1 MSAPLRT
8 TALVG
13 AIARHASPILIAQ
26 LASMSTAVVDTA
38 IAGHVG
44 TLDLAAVGIGG
55 GVYISVALAFAGIVQ
70 GVTPVAAQHYGAK
83 RLHALPGCFQQSI
96 WLALLLG
103 ALGVVALAFP
113 GWLLHL
119 TEMSPAVE
127 ARTRS
132 YLSVLAWAVPG
143 MLIYRACGGML
154 NALGKPRM
162 LMFFGFGTAL
172 LHLALAPSL
181 AFGWLGLPPL
191 GVLGC
196 ALSMLIDS
204 LLVAVLSLW
213 YLARSPASRTY
224 HLLQQW
230 QGPQWRGLGELLRV
244 GIPIGMSTFI
254 EITSFA
260 LIALAVSPLGPI
272 QVAGHRIAG
281 NFAGVCYMLPLSI
294 SIATLSLVGQ
304 AAGAA
309 DVRRVRKT
317 VRAGLILGIAASVAV
332 GVLLWSFDGP
342 LVRAYTP
349 DAAVQ
354 AAALGLIGLIASYQL
369 FDAVQTVGAQAL
381 RGLKISTQ
389 PMFIHMF
396 CFWGIGLAGGWWLCF
411 RGVAALQVPAL
422 GLPGFWWSA
431 TLATV
436 AASVLFGALLRHAL
450 RRLDTLLRPAVGD

>member
-1 MSAPLRT
+1 MNAPLRT
-8 TALVG
+8 SALVS

-26 LASMSTAVVDTA
+26 LASMSTTIVDTV

-44 TLDLAAVGIGG
+44 TLDLAAVGIGS

-70 GVTPVAAQHYGAK
+70 GITPIAAQHFGAK
-83 RLHALPGCFQQSI
+83 RLAALPGCFQQSI

-103 ALGVVALAFP
+103 ALGVLALAFP
-113 GWLLHL
+113 GWILHL
-119 TEMSPAVE
+119 SDMSPEVDV
-127 ARTRS
+127 RTRA

-162 LMFFGFGTAL
+162 LMFFGLGTAL
-172 LHLALAPSL
+172 LHLLLAPAL
-181 AFGWLGLPPL
+181 AFGWIGLPPL

-204 LLVAVLSLW
+204 VLVAVLSLW
-213 YLARSPASRTY
+213 YLAQSPVSRTY
-224 HLLQQW
+224 HLLHQW
-230 QGPQWRGLGELLRV
+230 QGPQARDLAELLRV
-244 GIPIGMSTFI
+244 GVPIGMSTFV

-260 LIALAVSPLGPI
+260 LIALAVSPLGPVP
-272 QVAGHRIAG
+272 VAGHRIAG
-281 NFAGVCYMLPLSI
+281 SFAGLCYMLPLSI
-294 SIATLSLVGQ
+294 SIATLALVGQ

-332 GVLLWSFDGP
+332 GLLLWAFDGP

-349 DAAVQ
+349 DTAVQ
-354 AAALGLIGLIASYQL
+354 TAALGLIGLIASYQL

-381 RGLKISTQ
+381 RGLRISTQ
-389 PMFIHMF
+389 PMLIHMF
-396 CFWGIGLAGGWWLCF
+396 CFWGIGLAGGWWLCYH
-411 RGVAALQVPAL
+411 GVAALDLPAF
-422 GLPGFWWSA
+422 GLAGFWWSA

-436 AASVLFGALLRHAL
+436 VASVLFGALLRHAL
-450 RRLDTLLRPAVGD
+450 KRLDTLLGPSA